1 MCYAYGN
8 VVTGVLCVPVRYVV
22 YTMCSGMLFILCV
35 PVCCLYYVY
44 RYVVI
49 CILQGKSKS
58 DKNRQRVQESYH
70 KLAHQQRT
78 ELAQQRREDK
88 LKAETEKY
96 MNEEDPVK
104 ARKLEV

>member
-1 MCYAYGN
+1 MC
-8 VVTGVLCVPVRYVV
+8 TGL
-22 YTMCSGMLFILCV
+22 LFILCV

-49 CILQGKSKS
+49 CIFQGKSKS